1 MIILVNYNIDNLHNL
16 LMTATNNLLNNS
28 DDNN

>member
-16 LMTATNNLLNNS
+16 LMMTTNNLLNNL